1 MNTFLKTPFIPEK
14 KVSHVLLDGRAS
26 EELVLNLKMMGIT
39 PLFTPTLTTLYKA
52 VSYHPDMLIHPIGE
66 NIFIAAP
73 GVYEIFFT
81 MFKPLGIKL
90 IKGKSRL
97 KSNYPENIAYN
108 VARIDEIAF
117 HNTHFTDKKIR
128 EYFERNNIQIIHVK
142 QGYTKC
148 STSIISKQAI
158 ITSDKGIA
166 KAVDNYN
173 IDVLYIEPGYISLPG
188 LNYGFIG
195 GATGLISS
203 NTLAVAG
210 ELKHHPSYKKIE
222 KFCNKHSKNIIS
234 LTQEKAM
241 DIGSIIPICCFG

>member
-1 MNTFLKTPFIPEK
+1 MYTFLKTPFIPEK
-14 KVSHVLLDGRAS
+14 KVSHVLIDARAS
-26 EELVLNLKMMGIT
+26 GALISHLKKMGIT
-39 PLFTPTLTTLYKA
+39 PLCTPSLTNLYNA
-52 VSYHPDMLIHPIGE
+52 VSYHPDMLIHPIGD
-66 NIFIAAP
+66 NVFVTAP
-73 GVYEIFFT
+73 AVYEMFFT
-81 MFKPLGIKL
+81 MLKPLGIKL

-108 VARIDEIAF
+108 VARIDKIAF

-128 EYFERNNIQIIHVK
+128 EYFERNNIQLIHVK

-148 STSIISKQAI
+148 STCIISKQAI

-166 KAVDNYN
+166 KVVDNYN
-173 IDVLYIEPGYISLPG
+173 IDVLYIKPGYILLPG

-210 ELKHHPSYKKIE
+210 KLKHHPSYKEIE
-222 KFCNKHSKNIIS
+222 KFCNKYSKNIIS